1 MNPETIAREVENKS
15 AFEPSYA
22 DLMAELMAEAG
33 KLKAQAEEVRQQAR
47 AAAIER
53 CNFFIQEFDLAAFE
67 MKFREAKAKAK
78 KPRNAKEAKAPTHRG
93 PNGELWTESNQGR
106 KPNWI
111 TALIASGG
119 DLEQY
124 RIAQV

>member
-1 MNPETIAREVENKS
+1 MTEAITQSLDEINAAI
-15 AFEPSYA
+15 A
-22 DLMAELMAEAG
+22 DLQA
-33 KLKAQAEEVRQQAR
+33 KAAEVRQQAR

-67 MKFREAKAKAK
+67 MKFSEAKAKAK
-78 KPRNAKEAKAPTHRG
+78 KPRKAKEAKAPTHRG

-111 TALIASGG
+111 TALIAGGG

-124 RIAQV
+124 RLPAQV

>member
-1 MNPETIAREVENKS
+1 MTEATTTQSLDEINAAI
-15 AFEPSYA
+15 A
-22 DLMAELMAEAG
+22 DLQAKAAEMR
-33 KLKAQAEEVRQQAR
+33 KQVR

-67 MKFREAKAKAK
+67 LKLSEAKAK
-78 KPRNAKEAKAPTHRG
+78 KPRKAKEAKAPTHRG

-111 TALIASGG
+111 TALIAGGG

-124 RIAQV
+124 RIPAQV

>member
-1 MNPETIAREVENKS
+1 MTEAITQSLDEINAAI
-15 AFEPSYA
+15 A
-22 DLMAELMAEAG
+22 DLQA
-33 KLKAQAEEVRQQAR
+33 KAAEVRQQAR

-53 CNFFIQEFDLAAFE
+53 CNFFIQEFDIAAFE
-67 MKFREAKAKAK
+67 MKFSEAKAKAK
-78 KPRNAKEAKAPTHRG
+78 KPRRAKEAKEAKAPTHRG

-111 TALIASGG
+111 TELIAGGG

-124 RIAQV
+124 RIPAQV

>member
-1 MNPETIAREVENKS
+1 MTEATTTQSLDEINAAI
-15 AFEPSYA
+15 
-22 DLMAELMAEAG
+22 AELQEKAAEMR
-33 KLKAQAEEVRQQAR
+33 KQAR

-67 MKFREAKAKAK
+67 LKLSEAKAK
-78 KPRNAKEAKAPTHRG
+78 KPRKAKEAKAPTHRG
-93 PNGELWTESNQGR
+93 PNGELWNESNQGR

-111 TALIASGG
+111 TALIAGGG

-124 RIAQV
+124 RIPAQV

>member
-1 MNPETIAREVENKS
+1 MTEAITQSLDEINAAI
-15 AFEPSYA
+15 
-22 DLMAELMAEAG
+22 AELQA
-33 KLKAQAEEVRQQAR
+33 KAAEVRQQAR

-67 MKFREAKAKAK
+67 MKFSEAKAKAK
-78 KPRNAKEAKAPTHRG
+78 KPRKAKEAKAPTHRG

-124 RIAQV
+124 RIPAQV

>member
-1 MNPETIAREVENKS
+1 MTEATTTQSLDEINAAI
-15 AFEPSYA
+15 
-22 DLMAELMAEAG
+22 AELQAEAAE
-33 KLKAQAEEVRQQAR
+33 LQAKAAETRKQAR

-67 MKFREAKAKAK
+67 LKLSEAKAK
-78 KPRNAKEAKAPTHRG
+78 KPRKPKEPREPKEPTHRG

-111 TALIASGG
+111 TALIAGGG

-124 RIAQV
+124 RIPAQV

>member
-1 MNPETIAREVENKS
+1 MTEAITQSLDEINAAI
-15 AFEPSYA
+15 
-22 DLMAELMAEAG
+22 AELQA
-33 KLKAQAEEVRQQAR
+33 KAAEVRQQAR

-53 CNFFIQEFDLAAFE
+53 CNFFIQEFDIAAFE
-67 MKFREAKAKAK
+67 LAFIEAKAKAK
-78 KPRNAKEAKAPTHRG
+78 KPRKAKEAKAPTHRG

-124 RIAQV
+124 RIPAQV

>member
-1 MNPETIAREVENKS
+1 M
-15 AFEPSYA
+15 
-22 DLMAELMAEAG
+22 
-33 KLKAQAEEVRQQAR
+33 RQHAR

-67 MKFREAKAKAK
+67 LKFSEKAKVK
-78 KPRNAKEAKAPTHRG
+78 KQRTAKAPKAATHKG
-93 PNGELWTESNQGR
+93 PNVELWTESNQGR

-111 TALIASGG
+111 TALIAGGG

-124 RIAQV
+124 RIPAQV

>member
-1 MNPETIAREVENKS
+1 MM
-15 AFEPSYA
+15 PSQSLEEINA
-22 DLMAELMAEAG
+22 AIEA
-33 KLKAQAEEVRQQAR
+33 LKAKAEEVRQQAR

-53 CNFFIQEFDLAAFE
+53 CNFFIQEFDLAMPE
-67 MKFREAKAKAK
+67 LKFSESKTK
-78 KPRNAKEAKAPTHRG
+78 KPRKAKEAKAPTHRG

-111 TALIASGG
+111 TALIAGGG

-124 RIAQV
+124 RIPAQV

>member
-1 MNPETIAREVENKS
+1 MTEAITQSLDEINAAI
-15 AFEPSYA
+15 A
-22 DLMAELMAEAG
+22 DLQA
-33 KLKAQAEEVRQQAR
+33 KAAEVRQQAR

-67 MKFREAKAKAK
+67 MKFREAKEK
-78 KPRNAKEAKAPTHRG
+78 KPRKAKEAKAPTHRG

-111 TALIASGG
+111 TALIAGGG

-124 RIAQV
+124 RIKNEV